1 MSNFT
6 LDKWMKTPKPESELI
21 VQASLEDGSD
31 GITNASIGMAW
42 QYVAERGNSERAQ
55 IGDHS
60 KLVLCAV
67 NINTDLRRRGY
78 GQFNRLN
85 HLAVLAKNGIENERI
100 EPSDYFRSLPQYK
113 FVISPEGNGVDCHR
127 HYEALMAGCI
137 PIVEDHP
144 LIRAK
149 YGDVPILYT
158 LDYSEICEEY
168 LLQKYA
174 EMLHQTWD
182 YSKLFLSYWPESEQ
196 QLIVSR
202 GNLWCQRCVN
212 EAWYRET
219 KVYREPTVPFM
230 FHENEPSLLQQIN
243 TGEPTVPLVRPPP
256 LQQINT
262 DVIPEVI
269 LADSTDVILNSSI

>member
-6 LDKWMKTPKPESELI
+6 LDKWMKTVKPESELI
-21 VQASLEDGSD
+21 VQASLENGSD
-31 GITNASIGMAW
+31 GITNSPIGMMW
-42 QYVAERGNSERAQ
+42 SYVAERGNTECVQ

-60 KLVLCAV
+60 KLVLCSFSS
-67 NINTDLRRRGY
+67 NTDTQRRGY
-78 GQFNRLN
+78 GKLNRLN
-85 HLAVLAKNGIENERI
+85 HLATLAKQGIENALTK
-100 EPSDYFRSLPQYK
+100 PSEYFRSLPQYK

-137 PIVEDHP
+137 PVVEDHP
-144 LIRAK
+144 LIRQK

-158 LDYSEICEEY
+158 LDYSEINEEY
-168 LLQKYA
+168 LMQKYA
-174 EMLHQTWD
+174 EMLHRPWD

-219 KVYREPTVPFM
+219 KGALM
-230 FHENEPSLLQQIN
+230 IPSLQQIN
-243 TGEPTVPLVRPPP
+243 TGEP
-256 LQQINT
+256 
-262 DVIPEVI
+262 
-269 LADSTDVILNSSI
+269 